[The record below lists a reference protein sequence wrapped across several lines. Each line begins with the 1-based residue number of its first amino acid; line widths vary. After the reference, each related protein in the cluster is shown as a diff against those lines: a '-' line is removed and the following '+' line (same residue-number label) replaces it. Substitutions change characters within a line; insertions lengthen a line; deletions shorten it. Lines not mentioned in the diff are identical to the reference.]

1 MKRPCLAFLLLNALF
16 LPGAAMA
23 VESLNVP
30 IITNPNG
37 NDTADVI
44 SVAASEV
51 TPDGERLL
59 VWVDATTRRVY
70 AQVIDAR
77 TNAAI
82 DAPIIVGWPQMAF
95 SHNLPALTNGT
106 PGPLMQYSIVN
117 SGMPGQPRVLFHP
130 DAEQWFVVWPVSNLQ
145 GTGSQGVTL
154 LLGNHLIGRS
164 VRRTVDGLE
173 LGPARHVSRKVGGRR
188 PHGVLPASI
197 WCSS

>member
-1 MKRPCLAFLLLNALF
+1 GPSGPFSFSSIPARIHPSPDRGRAPPRAESALLLRLGTHWTRRPTMKRPSLAFLLLNALF

-51 TPDGERLL
+51 TPDGARLL

-77 TNAAI
+77 TNAPI

-106 PGPLMQYSIVN
+106 PGPLMQYRIVN

-130 DAEQWFVVWPVSNLQ
+130 DAEQWFVVWPV
-145 GTGSQGVTL
+145 
-154 LLGNHLIGRS
+154 
-164 VRRTVDGLE
+164 
-173 LGPARHVSRKVGGRR
+173 
-188 PHGVLPASI
+188 
-197 WCSS
+197 